1 MNSVDIKDKYRE
13 ETNKDVYS
21 SSAFEEEGSY
31 SDEYVKWLEGQVS
44 KLPIHG
50 VSCSA
55 LDDLKKQLEIE
66 KEDKERN
73 EDNMFIS
80 TFQDGKVR
88 ATEKAIDILE
98 GYCN

>member
-50 VSCSA
+50 VSKSFHCQRQEEMES
-55 LDDLKKQLEIE
+55 KCETQCEHC
-66 KEDKERN
+66 KEYYKGT
-73 EDNMFIS
+73 DN
-80 TFQDGKVR
+80 G
-88 ATEKAIDILE
+88 
-98 GYCN
+98 C